1 MISCNEAVRRLWQ
14 YLENDL
20 DADDRARVEG
30 HLALCRRCCGEVEFT
45 EALSDLLRSSAGPDI
60 PAPVEQHLV
69 GFLESLET
77 GRRDLEQEAP

>member
-1 MISCNEAVRRLWQ
+1 MISCSEAVRRLWE

-20 DADDRARVEG
+20 DEEDRQHVTD

-45 EALSDLLRSSAGPDI
+45 EALSDLLRSSTGPDM

-69 GFLESLET
+69 GFLDSLET
-77 GRRDLEQEAP
+77 DRRDLEQEAP